1 MPVYRGPGGAGDATN
16 DATVTAVQA
25 AAANAATSATNAANS
40 ATAAATSASGAS
52 TSATNAANS
61 ATTAAGHATT
71 AAGHANNASTF
82 ATNASL
88 AADDAEDAATEAQ
101 GYASEAFNYKIEAS
115 LSAQDAEDSAT
126 DASNS
131 ATDAFNSAT
140 AAANSA
146 ANAAASLDSFDDRYL
161 GSKTS
166 DPTLDNDGN
175 ALLTGALYFNSTVPV
190 LKVYTGSAWINAPQ
204 GPVGAGVPVGGTTGQ
219 VLAKINSTDY
229 NTQWVDP
236 APDAVTSVT
245 GTSPVVSSGGKT
257 PAISLASGYG
267 DTLNPYASKTANF
280 ILAAPNGTA
289 GAPTFRAIVAADI
302 PTLNQNTT
310 GTASNVTGT
319 VAIANGGTGE
329 TTRQT
334 AVNALAGAVTSGQYL
349 RGNGTN
355 VVMSAIQV
363 ADVPTLN
370 QNTTGTASNVT
381 GTVAIANGGTGAT
394 TAADARNNLG
404 AGTVT
409 SVAATAGTGISISG
423 SPITSSGTLTITN
436 TAPDQVVSLTGAGA
450 TTITGTYPN
459 FTISTSTTGTSTIE
473 TKTAAYTVVAG
484 DISKIINCTANTFTV
499 SLTAAATLGSGFFVT
514 IWNTGTGVI
523 TIDPN
528 STETI
533 DGDLTV
539 VLQQNEGTEIIC
551 DGTSWYTGSKKTMRG
566 YAESIPSTDGKPVAT
581 GAGSISLGEAYS
593 SGANSFAAV
602 NNNNT
607 GSYGAVNSDTL
618 AFGNLARAGGSKGM
632 SFGFLNAAAGSESIS
647 VGTACSASGANSL
660 AIGRTNTASGNYS
673 CCIGG
678 ENNTASAF
686 GAYAF
691 GNQAVSNI
699 KYKYVFSAGQFA
711 NSGDAQRGVFILRS
725 DTTNNTPEALT
736 ADNAA
741 ASTDNQIILPNNSA
755 FAFHGTIV
763 ARQKASDGSSAAA
776 WKIEGIARREA
787 SANTTVLIS
796 SAITVLDNAPNW
808 GLTVSADTTNGGVK
822 IEVTGATSTNIR
834 WVGNINTSEV
844 TYA

>member
-25 AAANAATSATNAANS
+25 AATSAATSATNAANS
-40 ATAAATSASGAS
+40 ATAAATSASGAA

-61 ATTAAGHATT
+61 AITAAGQATT
-71 AAGHANNASTF
+71 AANSATNAATF

-88 AADDAEDAATEAQ
+88 AADDAAESVLEAQ
-101 GYASEAFNYKIEAS
+101 GFASEAFDYKIDAS
-115 LSAQDAEDSAT
+115 LSAEAAEDSAT

-140 AAANSA
+140 AAASSA
-146 ANAAASLDSFDDRYL
+146 TNAAASFDAFDDRYL
-161 GSKTS
+161 GSKAS

-190 LKVYTGSAWINAPQ
+190 LKVYTGSEWINAPQ
-204 GPVGAGVPVGGTTGQ
+204 GAAGVGVPVGGTTGQ
-219 VLAKINSTDY
+219 ILAKINSTNY
-229 NTQWVDP
+229 NTQWIDP

-280 ILAAPNGTA
+280 ILAAPNGSA
-289 GAPTFRAIVAADI
+289 GVPTFRAVVAADI

-319 VAIANGGTGE
+319 VAIANGGTGA
-329 TTRQT
+329 TTNT
-334 AVNALAGAVTSGQYL
+334 AA
-349 RGNGTN
+349 RTN
-355 VVMSAIQV
+355 
-363 ADVPTLN
+363 L
-370 QNTTGTASNVT
+370 
-381 GTVAIANGGTGAT
+381 GAT
-394 TAADARNNLG
+394 TLG
-404 AGTVT
+404 ANIFTVANPSAITFPRFNADNTISTLDAATFRTAIGAAVGTVT
-409 SVAATAGTGISISG
+409 SVAATAGTGISVSG

-450 TTITGTYPN
+450 TNITGTYPN
-459 FTISTSTTGTSTIE
+459 FTISTSTTGTGAIE
-473 TKTAAYTVVAG
+473 SKTASYTVVA
-484 DISKIINCTANTFTV
+484 DDVSKIINCTANTFTV
-499 SLTAAATLGSGFFVT
+499 SLTAAATLGSGFAVT
-514 IWNTGTGVI
+514 VWNTGTGVI

-533 DGDLTV
+533 DGDTTL
-539 VLQQNEGTEIIC
+539 VLQQNEGTQIVC

-566 YAESIPSTDGKPVAT
+566 YAENIPTTDGKPVAT
-581 GAGSISLGEAYS
+581 GSGSISLGEAYS

-607 GSYGAVNSDTL
+607 GTYGAKSSNTL
-618 AFGNLARAGGSKGM
+618 ALGNLANASGSTSI
-632 SFGFLNAAAGSESIS
+632 SFGFLNTSSGNESIS
-647 VGTACSASGANSL
+647 IGVATTASGANSL
-660 AIGRTNTASGNYS
+660 CIGRTNTASAFYS

-686 GAYAF
+686 GAYAL
-691 GNQAVSNI
+691 GNQAVANI

-711 NSGDAQRGVFILRS
+711 NNGDAQRGVFILRS

-736 ADNAA
+736 ADNSA
-741 ASTDNQIILPNNSA
+741 ASTDNQIILANNSA

-763 ARQKASDGSSAAA
+763 ARQKASDGVSSAA
-776 WKIEGIARREA
+776 WKIEGIARREG
-787 SANTTVLIS
+787 SANTTVLVS
-796 SAITVLDNAPNW
+796 SVITVLDNAPSW